1 MSSRRAPS
9 SSRSTSDKNA
19 NFGVPCDSILALLCS
34 LQRNNNSFALFIP
47 ILGSKQRG
55 KSYSSQS
62 ESRRPNQ
69 CAAISKILSHFWW
82 ASRLFSTTSKF
93 VFRCYPPSV
102 HAPKTLSR
110 RKLNTNHYVHDVMT
124 CMWLLGAPTF
134 WRMNLWWR
142 PRSGAPGAEDKARS
156 IVLYRRTKRSS
167 RLCRGVAMLF
177 IYLGIPLSLKDVEGG
192 GSACV

>member
-1 MSSRRAPS
+1 MLLRKICSKARSPVSNKLNCFRSHCQPNQIRLTMSSRRAPS

-102 HAPKTLSR
+102 QAPKTLSR
-110 RKLNTNHYVHDVMT
+110 RKLNTNHYVHT
-124 CMWLLGAPTF
+124 RKG
-134 WRMNLWWR
+134 
-142 PRSGAPGAEDKARS
+142 
-156 IVLYRRTKRSS
+156 
-167 RLCRGVAMLF
+167 RLVGW
-177 IYLGIPLSLKDVEGG
+177 E
-192 GSACV
+192 